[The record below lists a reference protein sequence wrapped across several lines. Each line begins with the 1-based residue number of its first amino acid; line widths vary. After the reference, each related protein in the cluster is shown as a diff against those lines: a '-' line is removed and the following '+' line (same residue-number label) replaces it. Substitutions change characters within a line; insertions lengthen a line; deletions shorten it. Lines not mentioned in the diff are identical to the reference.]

1 MGERLMIDWPTPV
14 DHAALHGPAGE
25 FVVLTE
31 PHTESDPM
39 ALLAQFLVWF
49 GTAIGRT
56 AHYAV
61 EASRHFGNEFVVLVG
76 PSSKGRKGSSWDHY
90 PNLRIMPISVRGA
103 LPVAVIAPEG
113 SA

>member
-1 MGERLMIDWPTPV
+1 MTDWPAPV
-14 DHAALHGPAGE
+14 DPAALHGPAGE
-25 FVVLTE
+25 FVLLTE

-39 ALLAQFLVWF
+39 ALLAQFLVCF
-49 GTAIGRT
+49 GTAIGRST
-56 AHYAV
+56 HYAV

-103 LPVAVIAPEG
+103 LP
-113 SA
+113 SAEIGRAWSA